1 MSTPVL
7 THLNQE
13 IIVGCNLDCPMC
25 IGGKYRRE
33 HGLQLLSVEKLEEI
47 IDKIPTLKTVNIIG
61 IGEPLLHPQ
70 WIEIMELLTKRNL
83 ALTFTTNTTLLN
95 EDNIKALHPT
105 AYVAL
110 SIDTLNPEVYKEIRG
125 VELDDALER
134 VALLRKLK
142 PHAHLFINSV
152 VLKQTVDDINLF
164 IPYAKKIG
172 ATIHLIHVMTY
183 NQESYERFVSSKEQ
197 LKARI
202 KNFKRKAYQN
212 NVKYLRVEDSPR
224 QWLCLPPLFSLTVR
238 LNGDVYPCCYISSL
252 DYDVE
257 YFNGHQIRLP
267 TEQYKLGNIFT
278 DSIEE
283 LFNGEKINN
292 IRNIIHS
299 STTNNRSNYEELRK
313 KADLTLEHEY
323 CKTCLNRWGMVC

>member
-1 MSTPVL
+1 MMDPVL

-13 IIVGCNLDCPMC
+13 IIIGCNLDCPMC
-25 IGGKYRRE
+25 IGGNYRRE
-33 HGLQLLSVEKLEEI
+33 HGLQLLSVERLEEI

-61 IGEPLLHPQ
+61 VGEPLLHPQ

-95 EDNIKALHPT
+95 EDNIKAIHPT

-110 SIDTLNPEVYKEIRG
+110 SIDTLNPETYKEIRG
-125 VELDDALER
+125 VELADTLER

-142 PHAHLFINSV
+142 PHAHLFINAV
-152 VLKQTVDDINLF
+152 VLKQTIDDLNLF

-172 ATIHLIHVMTY
+172 ATIHFIHVMTY
-183 NQESYERFVSSKEQ
+183 NQEDYERFAPTKEQ

-202 KNFKRKAYQN
+202 KDFKRKAHQN
-212 NVKYLRVEDSPR
+212 NVKYLRVEEAPR
-224 QWLCLPPLFSLTVR
+224 QWECLSPLFSLTVR

-252 DYDVE
+252 DYNVE
-257 YFNGHQIRLP
+257 YFNGYPIHMP

-278 DSIEE
+278 DSVEE

-299 STTNNRSNYEELRK
+299 STTKSWGNYEELRK